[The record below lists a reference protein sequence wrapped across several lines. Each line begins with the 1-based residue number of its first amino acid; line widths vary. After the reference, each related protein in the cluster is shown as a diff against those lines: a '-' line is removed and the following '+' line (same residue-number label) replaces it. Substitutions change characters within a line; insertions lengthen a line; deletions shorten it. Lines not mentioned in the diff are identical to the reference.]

1 MSDHK
6 CLGLRYCVNH
16 PKWMVVHGHSL
27 WFAYTPH
34 TFLNAGYFHTWREA
48 YDFARQEATR

>member
-1 MSDHK
+1 MPTIARTTTNS
-6 CLGLRYCVNH
+6 GWV
-16 PKWMVVHGHSL
+16 VVHGYSL

-34 TFLNAGYFHTWREA
+34 TFLNAGSFRTWREA